1 MKKSQQQQQQQQS
14 AQVARKSMPQPQQQ
28 PRPQL
33 PASKNRPAP
42 TATTVPSKSK
52 SKSKSAAPMPPMPP
66 PPSPPKNVPEY
77 DDADDADSDEDAP
90 PAKRGPVVAPPAP
103 LLKKKKKKSP
113 PAAEAPAPPPPPPV
127 VNKKRPVAGAAAAPA
142 KNAKPS
148 KPSKPST
155 ALVLLDSAAYAD
167 LPAELRRD
175 KAVANRAKAER
186 QMEHD
191 QVVAATYQRFVREH
205 CTKEQQETAA
215 AALRASQAGLRKEWD
230 LDGSSSKYEDERPYG
245 SHEIDF
251 ARGAAGK
258 SRLSSTLLSDDED
271 EAVDAKKLGKNGKPK
286 RKKRE
291 RDPEAPKNRS
301 GYNLF
306 ATSIVHEDVAARNE
320 DFEKMTEAERAATA
334 KERGPSVTKTAFE
347 RAGPLW
353 KELGDPDKNAWNL
366 KAAKMKKEAQDKYD
380 EVLRERNK
388 KQKTDAAPAADGD
401 AEVLDA
407 SDDDDDEEAEDK
419 GDDAA
424 EQQEENG
431 GEEDD
436 DDEEAE
442 DKGDDAAEQQEEN
455 GGEEENDEDD
465 DDDEAAAAAVND

>member
-1 MKKSQQQQQQQQS
+1 MKKSQQQQQQS

-52 SKSKSAAPMPPMPP
+52 SKSAAPMPPMPP
-66 PPSPPKNVPEY
+66 PPSPPKNLPEY

-113 PAAEAPAPPPPPPV
+113 PAAEAPAPPPPPV
-127 VNKKRPVAGAAAAPA
+127 VNKKRPVADAAAAPA
-142 KNAKPS
+142 KKA

-175 KAVANRAKAER
+175 KAAANRAKAER

-320 DFEKMTEAERAATA
+320 DLEKMTEAERAAAA

-353 KELGDPDKNAWNL
+353 KELSDANKNAWNL

-388 KQKTDAAPAADGD
+388 KQKTAAAPAADGD

-407 SDDDDDEEAEDK
+407 SD
-419 GDDAA
+419 
-424 EQQEENG
+424 
-431 GEEDD
+431 DD

>member
-1 MKKSQQQQQQQQS
+1 MKKSQQQQQQS

-66 PPSPPKNVPEY
+66 PPSPPKNLPEY

-127 VNKKRPVAGAAAAPA
+127 VNKKRPVADAAAAPA
-142 KNAKPS
+142 KKA

-175 KAVANRAKAER
+175 KAAANRAKAER

-353 KELGDPDKNAWNL
+353 KELSDANKNAWNL

-388 KQKTDAAPAADGD
+388 KQKTAAAPAADGD

-407 SDDDDDEEAEDK
+407 SD
-419 GDDAA
+419 
-424 EQQEENG
+424 
-431 GEEDD
+431 DD

>member
-1 MKKSQQQQQQQQS
+1 MKKSQQQQQQS

-42 TATTVPSKSK
+42 TATTVPSK

-103 LLKKKKKKSP
+103 LRKKKKKKSP
-113 PAAEAPAPPPPPPV
+113 PAAEAPAPPPPPV
-127 VNKKRPVAGAAAAPA
+127 VNKKRPVADAAAAPA
-142 KNAKPS
+142 KKA

-175 KAVANRAKAER
+175 KAAANRAKAER

-431 GEEDD
+431 GEE
-436 DDEEAE
+436 
-442 DKGDDAAEQQEEN
+442 
-455 GGEEENDEDD
+455 ENDEDD

>member
-1 MKKSQQQQQQQQS
+1 MKKSQQQQQQS

-42 TATTVPSKSK
+42 TATTVPSK

-113 PAAEAPAPPPPPPV
+113 PAAEAPAPPPPPV
-127 VNKKRPVAGAAAAPA
+127 VNKKRPVADAAAAPA
-142 KNAKPS
+142 KKA

-175 KAVANRAKAER
+175 KAAANRAKAER

-320 DFEKMTEAERAATA
+320 DLEKMTEAERAAAA

-353 KELGDPDKNAWNL
+353 KELSDANKNAWNL

-388 KQKTDAAPAADGD
+388 KQKTAAAPAADGD

-407 SDDDDDEEAEDK
+407 SD
-419 GDDAA
+419 
-424 EQQEENG
+424 
-431 GEEDD
+431 DD

>member
-66 PPSPPKNVPEY
+66 PPSPPKNLPEY

-90 PAKRGPVVAPPAP
+90 PAKRAPVVAPPAAP

-113 PAAEAPAPPPPPPV
+113 PAAEAPAPPPPPV

-431 GEEDD
+431 G
-436 DDEEAE
+436 
-442 DKGDDAAEQQEEN
+442 DAAEQQEEH
-455 GGEEENDEDD
+455 GGEEENDEDDDGREEENDDDD

>member
-1 MKKSQQQQQQQQS
+1 
-14 AQVARKSMPQPQQQ
+14 
-28 PRPQL
+28 
-33 PASKNRPAP
+33 
-42 TATTVPSKSK
+42 
-52 SKSKSAAPMPPMPP
+52 MPPPP
-66 PPSPPKNVPEY
+66 SPPSPPKNVPEY

-90 PAKRGPVVAPPAP
+90 PAKRGPVVAPAAP

-113 PAAEAPAPPPPPPV
+113 PAAEAPAPPPPV
-127 VNKKRPVAGAAAAPA
+127 VNKKRPVADAAAAPA
-142 KNAKPS
+142 KKA

-175 KAVANRAKAER
+175 KAAANRAKAER

-245 SHEIDF
+245 SYEIDV

-271 EAVDAKKLGKNGKPK
+271 EAVDAKKLGKSGKPK
-286 RKKRE
+286 RKKRS

-320 DFEKMTEAERAATA
+320 DLEKMTEAERAAAA

-353 KELGDPDKNAWNL
+353 KELSDADKDAWNL

-380 EVLRERNK
+380 EVLRERNQ
-388 KQKTDAAPAADGD
+388 KQKTAAAPAADGD

-407 SDDDDDEEAEDK
+407 SDDDDDDEAEDK

-424 EQQEENG
+424 EQQEEDGGEENG
-431 GEEDD
+431 GEED
-436 DDEEAE
+436 
-442 DKGDDAAEQQEEN
+442 GGEEN
-455 GGEEENDEDD
+455 GGEEDGGEEDGGEEENDEDD

>member
-1 MKKSQQQQQQQQS
+1 MKKSQQQQQQS

-113 PAAEAPAPPPPPPV
+113 PAAEAPAPPPPPV
-127 VNKKRPVAGAAAAPA
+127 VNKKRPVADAAAAPA
-142 KNAKPS
+142 KKA

-175 KAVANRAKAER
+175 KAAANRAKAER